1 MHFRFPG
8 VCRSSWPCAL
18 QLSDGGRGKKRKE
31 KVQVRFCT
39 SGRALPEKDNQAF
52 PGKYFPD
59 KVPKELSDPMTSK
72 FLRFF
77 LVNAA
82 VSVISASIISVS
94 AISASAQT
102 SGTGPSAAAS
112 APVPVAAP
120 IATGTGTKIGTIN
133 IEQAVVGT
141 NEGQRDF
148 EALRKKL
155 EPKQNELKSQNDELE
170 SLQKQLQTQG
180 DKLNEDARASLVKQI
195 ETKKKSFDRSVQDAQ
210 EDAQNQQKE
219 IFQRILQK
227 MAPVIVKHAQETG
240 FAMIV
245 DTSNPWPQSP
255 ILWYGE
261 GGDITRA
268 VVDLYNTQ
276 SGVPAPAAAGG
287 TPAKPAAQKTTA
299 PKPAAPKPTTPPQ

>member
-1 MHFRFPG
+1 MTRKLL
-8 VCRSSWPCAL
+8 RSVLAIAVMSI
-18 QLSDGGRGKKRKE
+18 LS
-31 KVQVRFCT
+31 
-39 SGRALPEKDNQAF
+39 AW
-52 PGKYFPD
+52 
-59 KVPKELSDPMTSK
+59 
-72 FLRFF
+72 
-77 LVNAA
+77 
-82 VSVISASIISVS
+82 
-94 AISASAQT
+94 AQT
-102 SGTGPSAAAS
+102 SSAAAPSGAS
-112 APVPVAAP
+112 ATPSSPAASAP

-170 SLQKQLQTQG
+170 GLQKQLQTQDG
-180 DKLNEDARASLVKQI
+180 KLNEDARATLVKQI

-240 FAMIV
+240 FGMIV

-255 ILWYGE
+255 ILWYGD
-261 GGDITRA
+261 GGDITKA

-276 SGVPAPAAAGG
+276 SGVAAPAAAGAA
-287 TPAKPAAQKTTA
+287 AKPAA
-299 PKPAAPKPTTPPQ
+299 PRPAAPKPATPKPTDTPK

>member
-1 MHFRFPG
+1 M
-8 VCRSSWPCAL
+8 
-18 QLSDGGRGKKRKE
+18 
-31 KVQVRFCT
+31 
-39 SGRALPEKDNQAF
+39 
-52 PGKYFPD
+52 
-59 KVPKELSDPMTSK
+59 
-72 FLRFF
+72 
-77 LVNAA
+77 
-82 VSVISASIISVS
+82 ISAW
-94 AISASAQT
+94 AQT
-102 SGTGPSAAAS
+102 GSAAGSAAS
-112 APVPVAAP
+112 ASSLPSAPASP
-120 IATGTGTKIGTIN
+120 IATGAGGTKIGTIN

-148 EALRKKL
+148 ETLRKKL

-170 SLQKQLQTQG
+170 ALQKQLQTQQ
-180 DKLNEDARASLVKQI
+180 DKLNEDARATLVKQI

-227 MAPVIVKHAQETG
+227 MAPVIIKHAQESG

-261 GGDITRA
+261 GGDITKA

-276 SGVPAPAAAGG
+276 SGVPAPAAAAA
-287 TPAKPAAQKTTA
+287 PKPAG
-299 PKPAAPKPTTPPQ
+299 PKPAAPKTTAPPNK

>member
-1 MHFRFPG
+1 
-8 VCRSSWPCAL
+8 
-18 QLSDGGRGKKRKE
+18 
-31 KVQVRFCT
+31 
-39 SGRALPEKDNQAF
+39 
-52 PGKYFPD
+52 
-59 KVPKELSDPMTSK
+59 MTSK
-72 FLRFF
+72 FSRFF
-77 LVNAA
+77 LTVA
-82 VSVISASIISVS
+82 SVS
-94 AISASAQT
+94 AISLLTMFSAAAAASAQT
-102 SGTGPSAAAS
+102 ANAPSAGGGSSAAS
-112 APVPVAAP
+112 LPSAPAGSAP
-120 IATGTGTKIGTIN
+120 NTIATGTGTKIGTIN
-133 IEQAVVGT
+133 IEQAVIGT

-148 EALRKKL
+148 EALKKKL
-155 EPKQNELKSQNDELE
+155 EPKQNELKGQNDELE
-170 SLQKQLQTQG
+170 NLQKQLQTQG

-219 IFQRILQK
+219 NFQRILQK
-227 MAPVIVKHAQETG
+227 MAPVIVKHAQEGG

-276 SGVPAPAAAGG
+276 SGVPAPTGAGAPA
-287 TPAKPAAQKTTA
+287 PAKPAATKPTT

>member
-1 MHFRFPG
+1 MLTIMTSIHTIEKADQGWTTRAQPRRVMLAIQCAFP
-8 VCRSSWPCAL
+8 
-18 QLSDGGRGKKRKE
+18 
-31 KVQVRFCT
+31 
-39 SGRALPEKDNQAF
+39 ALPEKGKSEFIFRSQVSRNRVSRNQ
-52 PGKYFPD
+52 
-59 KVPKELSDPMTSK
+59 VPRSLSDPMTSK
-72 FLRFF
+72 LLRSFL
-77 LVNAA
+77 AIA
-82 VSVISASIISVS
+82 VISMISAFAQTSSATAPASGVT
-94 AISASAQT
+94 SASAPT
-102 SGTGPSAAAS
+102 
-112 APVPVAAP
+112 APV
-120 IATGTGTKIGTIN
+120 ATGTGTKIGTIN

-148 EALRKKL
+148 EALKKKL

-170 SLQKQLQTQG
+170 GLQKQLQTQG
-180 DKLNEDARASLVKQI
+180 EKLNEDARATLVKQI

-261 GGDITRA
+261 GGDISKA
-268 VVDLYNTQ
+268 VVDIYNVQ
-276 SGVPAPAAAGG
+276 SGVPAPAAAGAE
-287 TPAKPAAQKTTA
+287 AKPAAPKPVA
-299 PKPAAPKPTTPPQ
+299 PKPAAPASAPPK

>member
-1 MHFRFPG
+1 
-8 VCRSSWPCAL
+8 
-18 QLSDGGRGKKRKE
+18 
-31 KVQVRFCT
+31 
-39 SGRALPEKDNQAF
+39 
-52 PGKYFPD
+52 
-59 KVPKELSDPMTSK
+59 MTSK
-72 FLRFF
+72 FLRSV
-77 LVNAA
+77 LAIA
-82 VSVISASIISVS
+82 VISM
-94 AISASAQT
+94 ISAFAQT
-102 SGTGPSAAAS
+102 SAAAPSGAANPPATGSTPAAS
-112 APVPVAAP
+112 AN
-120 IATGTGTKIGTIN
+120 IATGPGSKIGTIN

-170 SLQKQLQTQG
+170 NLQKQLQTQG
-180 DKLNEDARASLVKQI
+180 DKLNEDARANLVKQI
-195 ETKKKSFDRSVQDAQ
+195 ETKKKSFDRQVQDAQ

-255 ILWYGE
+255 VLWYDGE
-261 GGDITRA
+261 KSDITKA

-276 SGVPAPAAAGG
+276 SGIAAPAPSGAAA
-287 TPAKPAAQKTTA
+287 
-299 PKPAAPKPTTPPQ
+299 KPAAPKPTTPKPAAPKSSEPPK